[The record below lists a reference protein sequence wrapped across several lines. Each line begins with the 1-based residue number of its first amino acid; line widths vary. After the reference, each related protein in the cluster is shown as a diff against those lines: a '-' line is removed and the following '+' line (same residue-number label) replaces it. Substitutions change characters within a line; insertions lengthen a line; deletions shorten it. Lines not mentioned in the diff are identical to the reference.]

1 MTSGWINEYL
11 REIAKIREAGG
22 ETELSYRTPIQ
33 NMLNAA
39 SQELAKDR
47 QLTILHE
54 PERQSGSSPDFRIK
68 DTSETVIGY
77 IECKKP
83 GASLE
88 AALKSDQLKRYGQL
102 SPNIL
107 LTNCW
112 RWCHLR
118 DGKLIQDIQL
128 RKPLSAG
135 ARADFHQL
143 LQTFLQHKG
152 APIATAQKLAEAL
165 AIRCIHLRDGIENI
179 ISQDKGSLQKLYKEL
194 HEQIYSDMKHK
205 EFADAI
211 AQTTVYSLLMARLHA
226 TDPKLDLYTVTKHIP
241 QTFSLIRYLSKFLQ
255 ELDSPAYA
263 NIRWCVDDILAVINN
278 MNAEEIA
285 ATLSIPQK
293 AGVTDDDDPFLYFYE
308 TFLIAYDKRNREKRG
323 VYYTPLPVVRFIIR
337 AIDDILTRDF
347 NLPEGIA
354 GKGVISLD
362 FAAGSGTF
370 MLELMRQAIDKESG
384 NRKPL
389 IKGRLL
395 PNTHGFE
402 YLIAAYAIA
411 HLKLSYFLKNHGLD
425 ITAESDKKQLQ
436 LYLTNTLGK
445 MENEILDF
453 SPLTEETK
461 LANQI
466 KEKQTILVIMGN
478 PPYSGH
484 SQNQEEWIVNLVHD
498 YRKGIAELQRPGQ
511 GKWLQDDYVKFIRFA
526 QDRMNEMER
535 GIVAIITNHAF
546 LDNPT
551 FRGMRQ
557 NLMQTFNRLYFL
569 DLHGN
574 SRRTEETPDG
584 DNDENVFDIKQ
595 GVAISLLVKNPD
607 IKSGVFHYHL
617 YGKRKDKY
625 EFCSAENMQSVPW
638 TPIKPKSPLNL
649 FVPYDNKAAREYADY
664 WSIPDIFSAESD
676 NPAPG
681 MVSTHDQFAISF
693 TENEMLEKIKK
704 FLSADSEEEARKL
717 FRFCS
722 QSQWNYKVAKE
733 ELPKLDCEKYLSR
746 VAYRPFDIRYT
757 IYNKNVVVHRRDR
770 VMRHMMGDNIGLIS
784 VRSVAE
790 KNFDHVFITDAIAKS
805 RMKISNKGTGGQLV
819 DAHLLKTTAYVFP
832 LYVYNEKKQENLTS
846 KFREWINNHY
856 GEALSPEGI
865 LGYIYATLHSPDYR
879 NRYADF
885 LRRDFPRIPFTKDIK
900 EFRRLAKIGNQLI
913 NAHLLKNVGSSITP
927 GGGEDLTINKIRH
940 DGSARLYINKT
951 SYLSEIPTE
960 AYNHTIGGYRPLYQY
975 LKYRKGRELIQ
986 DDIETIGK
994 AAAAILQTQT
1004 LTKSL

>member
-1 MTSGWINEYL
+1 MTSGWSNEYL
-11 REIAKIREAGG
+11 REIAKRREAGG
-22 ETELSYRTPIQ
+22 ETELTYRTPIE

-47 QLTILHE
+47 QLTIQHE
-54 PERQSGSSPDFRIK
+54 PERQSGSSPDFRIT
-68 DTSETVIGY
+68 DDGETVIGY

-88 AALKSDQLKRYGQL
+88 AALKSDQLKRYSLL

-107 LTNCW
+107 LTDGW
-112 RWCHLR
+112 RWCRLR
-118 DGKLIQDIQL
+118 DGKIEQDIQL
-128 RKPLSAG
+128 RKPLSPG

-165 AIRCIHLRDGIENI
+165 AIRCVHLREGIENI
-179 ISQDKGSLQKLYKEL
+179 ISQDQGELQNLYKEL
-194 HEQIYSDMKHK
+194 SRQIYRDMEHK

-241 QTFSLIRYLSKFLQ
+241 RTFSLIRHLSKFLQ
-255 ELDSPAYA
+255 ELDSPTYQY
-263 NIRWCVDDILAVINN
+263 IHWCVNDILAVINN

-293 AGVTDDDDPFLYFYE
+293 AGITDTDDPFLYFYE
-308 TFLIAYDKRNREKRG
+308 TFLAAYDEKNRKIRG

-347 NLPEGIA
+347 NLPQGVA
-354 GKGVISLD
+354 GEKVISLD

-370 MLELMRQAIDKESG
+370 MLELMRQAIEKESG

-389 IKGRLL
+389 IKERLL

-425 ITAESDKKQLQ
+425 IIAESDEKQLQ

-445 MENEILDF
+445 IKIERELGFI
-453 SPLTEETK
+453 SPLAKETE

-466 KEKQTILVIMGN
+466 KEEQTILVIMGN

-484 SQNQEEWIVNLVHD
+484 SQNQEEWI
-498 YRKGIAELQRPGQ
+498 RKEIDAYKSVDGRKMTEEKTL
-511 GKWLQDDYVKFIRFA
+511 KWLQDDYVKFIRFA
-526 QDRMNEMER
+526 QLKMDQMER

-546 LDNPT
+546 LDSPT

-557 NLMQTFNRLYFL
+557 SLMQTFNRLYFL

-574 SRRTEETPDG
+574 SKRKEKAPDG
-584 DNDENVFDIKQ
+584 GKDENVFDIQQ

-607 IKSGVFHYHL
+607 MDSGVFHCHL

-625 EFCSAENMQSVPW
+625 EFCLAESIQSAPW
-638 TPIKPKSPLNL
+638 TPIKPKSPWHL
-649 FVPYDNKAAREYADY
+649 FTPYDDKAEKEHEKFP
-664 WSIPDIFSAESD
+664 SLKDIFGELTSGITTSRD
-676 NPAPG
+676 NLTIG
-681 MVSTHDQFAISF
+681 F
-693 TENEMLEKIKK
+693 TRDEIRERVHHFVK
-704 FLSADSEEEARKL
+704 LSPEEARESYHLGEDGRDWKIRYAQNDL
-717 FRFCS
+717 LKT
-722 QSQWNYKVAKE
+722 N
-733 ELPKLDCEKYLSR
+733 LDDEKFYPI
-746 VAYRPFDIRYT
+746 AYRPFDIRHTYYT
-757 IYNKNVVVHRRDR
+757 GNSRGFHSYPRGS
-770 VMRHMMGDNIGLIS
+770 VMKHMTMENLGLIS
-784 VRSVAE
+784 VRQVAE
-790 KNFDHVFITDAIAKS
+790 EGFNHAFIADTIMES
-805 RMKISNKGTGGQLV
+805 RMTLSNRGI
-819 DAHLLKTTAYVFP
+819 AYLFP
-832 LYVYNEKKQENLTS
+832 LYLYSSEKKEENFTS
-846 KFREWINNHY
+846 TFREWINNHY
-856 GEALSPEGI
+856 GEVLSPEDI

-879 NRYADF
+879 RRYADF
-885 LRRDFPRIPFTKDIK
+885 LRIDFPRIPFTGDIK
-900 EFRRLAKIGNQLI
+900 EFCHRAEIGKQI
-913 NAHLLKNVGSSITP
+913 IAAHLLKNVKSNIVLHG
-927 GGGEDLTINKIRH
+927 DDQTIDKIRH
-940 DGSARLYINKT
+940 DGSDRLYINKT
-951 SYLSEIPTE
+951 SYLSEVPLE
-960 AYNHTIGGYRPLYQY
+960 AYNHPIGGYLPLDKY
-975 LKYRKGRELIQ
+975 LKSRKGRQLTLQ
-986 DDIETIGK
+986 DIETIGK
-994 AAAAILQTQT
+994 AVTAILQTQT